1 MSASNTVKSARKSLS
16 WLLAIIVGLTGLI
29 AVGSLSDENAS
40 FTPKLALDLQGGTQ
54 VILSPLLLDGQAVTP
69 EQLDQ
74 AVSIIRQRVDA
85 SGVSES
91 QVITQGDRN
100 IIVSIPGVPDEN
112 TLALIK
118 ASAKLEFRAVLV
130 TSVGAP
136 SSSVDGGDQAV
147 EGESTEGDATAEEP
161 APEESAP
168 AEQAPNV
175 PNAAPTD
182 PSDLN
187 WVTPELQSEFDA
199 LDCASSFR
207 QPGQVDDPTVPLIT
221 CDVTGTQKYILG
233 PVEVEGA
240 NISDASNGTV
250 QSQTGASTNTWAVN
264 LDFDGIGTQ
273 AFADV
278 TQRLFPLAAPRNQ
291 FAITLDG
298 FVITAPATQAVITG
312 GSAQITGNFDRDSS
326 KVLADQL
333 KYGSLPIGFEVE
345 SQENISASLGS
356 EQLTNGLIAG
366 LIGLILVVIYS
377 AFQYRGL
384 AIVTVGSLL
393 VAAILV
399 YLFIAVLSWR
409 QGYRLSL
416 AGVAGLIV
424 AIGITVD
431 SFIVYFE
438 RVRDE
443 IREGRSLE
451 VAVENA
457 WKRALRTILASDA
470 VSFTAA
476 ATLFLLTVGN
486 VRGFAFTLGLTT
498 IVDLIVVLLFTHP
511 LLQLLARTKFFS
523 SGHPWSG
530 FDSKALEASGYVGR
544 GKFRVADS
552 LASGKAEKA
561 SKEATKRQTIAERKA
576 EAAIAAAKK
585 SGDK

>member
-1 MSASNTVKSARKSLS
+1 MSVSNTVKSARKSLS
-16 WLLAIIVGLTGLI
+16 WLLAIIIGLTALI

-54 VILSPLLLDGQAVTP
+54 VILSPLLLDGEAVTQ

-100 IIVSIPGVPDEN
+100 IIVSIPGVPDDN

-118 ASAKLEFRAVLV
+118 ASAKLEFRAVLL
-130 TSVGAP
+130 TSAGTPTSAVDTGGAAIDGEGTPQPDASAVPDTPALP
-136 SSSVDGGDQAV
+136 S
-147 EGESTEGDATAEEP
+147 
-161 APEESAP
+161 
-168 AEQAPNV
+168 
-175 PNAAPTD
+175 AAPTD

-187 WVTPELQSEFDA
+187 WISAELRSDFDA
-199 LDCASSFR
+199 LDCAVPFR
-207 QPGQVDDPTVPLIT
+207 QAGQVDDPTIPLIT
-221 CDVTGTQKYILG
+221 CDVTGNEKFILG

-240 NISDASNGTV
+240 DISDASNGTV
-250 QSQTGASTNTWAVN
+250 QTSTGASTNTWAVN
-264 LDFDGIGTQ
+264 LDFDGAGTQ

-298 FVITAPATQAVITG
+298 FVITAPATQAVISN
-312 GSAQITGNFDRDSS
+312 GSAQITGSFDQSSS

-356 EQLTNGLIAG
+356 DQLTNGLIAG
-366 LIGLILVVIYS
+366 LIGLLLVVIYS
-377 AFQYRGL
+377 VFQYRGL
-384 AIVTVGSLL
+384 AIVTIGSLL
-393 VAAILV
+393 IAAVLV

-416 AGVAGLIV
+416 AGVTGLIV
-424 AIGITVD
+424 SIGITVD

-443 IREGRSLE
+443 IREGRNLE

-511 LLQLLARTKFFS
+511 FLQLLSRTKFFS

-530 FDSKALEASGYVGR
+530 FDSKALTASGYAGR
-544 GKFRVADS
+544 GKFRIAET
-552 LASGKAEKA
+552 LGSGKAEKA
-561 SKEATKRQTIAERKA
+561 SKEAAKRQTIAERKA
-576 EAAIAAAKK
+576 QEALAAANKT
-585 SGDK
+585 GDN

>member
-1 MSASNTVKSARKSLS
+1 
-16 WLLAIIVGLTGLI
+16 
-29 AVGSLSDENAS
+29 
-40 FTPKLALDLQGGTQ
+40 
-54 VILSPLLLDGQAVTP
+54 VTT

-85 SGVSES
+85 SGVSEA

-118 ASAKLEFRAVLV
+118 ASAKLEFRAVLL
-130 TSVGAP
+130 TSIGAP
-136 SSSVDGGDQAV
+136 SSSLDSVDLSIDGEAGGELETGDQEV
-147 EGESTEGDATAEEP
+147 TEEEVPST
-161 APEESAP
+161 
-168 AEQAPNV
+168 

-187 WVTPELQSEFDA
+187 WITPELREAFDA
-199 LDCASSFR
+199 LDCATPFR
-207 QPGQVDDPTVPLIT
+207 EAGQVDDPLIPLIT
-221 CDVTGTQKYILG
+221 CDVTGTEKYILG

-250 QSQTGASTNTWAVN
+250 QTSTGASTNTWAVN
-264 LDFDGIGTQ
+264 LDFDGLGTQ
-273 AFADV
+273 QFADV
-278 TQRLFPLAAPRNQ
+278 TQRLFPLTQPRNQ

-298 FVITAPATQAVITG
+298 FVITAPATQAVITN

-366 LIGLILVVIYS
+366 LIGLILVIIYS

-384 AIVTVGSLL
+384 AIVTIGSLL
-393 VAAILV
+393 VAALVV

-530 FDSKALEASGYVGR
+530 FDSKALKASGYAGR
-544 GKFRVADS
+544 GKFRVAET

-561 SKEATKRQTIAERKA
+561 SKEASKRQTIAERKA
-576 EAAIAAAKK
+576 QAAIAEAKK
-585 SGDK
+585 TGEK

>member
-1 MSASNTVKSARKSLS
+1 LSASNTVKSARKSLS
-16 WLLAIIVGLTGLI
+16 WLLAILVGLTALI

-136 SSSVDGGDQAV
+136 SASIDGGDQAL
-147 EGESTEGDATAEEP
+147 EGEAAAEDP
-161 APEESAP
+161 KPEEVAP
-168 AEQAPNV
+168 TV

-187 WVTPELQSEFDA
+187 WVSPELQTEFDA
-199 LDCASSFR
+199 LDCASAFR
-207 QPGQVDDPTVPLIT
+207 QPGQVDDPTIPLIT
-221 CDVTGTQKYILG
+221 CDVTGTQKFILG

-264 LDFDGIGTQ
+264 LDFDGIGSQ

-278 TQRLFPLAAPRNQ
+278 TQRLFPLSEPRNQ

-544 GKFRVADS
+544 GKFRVSDS

-576 EAAIAAAKK
+576 EAAISAAKK
-585 SGDK
+585 TGDK

>member
-1 MSASNTVKSARKSLS
+1 MAASNTVKSARKSLI
-16 WLLAIIVGLTGLI
+16 WLLVIIFGLAGLI
-29 AVGSLSDENAS
+29 GFGSTTDENAS

-54 VILSPLLLDGQAVTP
+54 IILSPLLLDGQAVTT

-91 QVITQGDRN
+91 QVITQGDTN
-100 IIVSIPGVPDEN
+100 IIVSIPGIPDEN

-118 ASAKLEFRAVLV
+118 ASAKLEFRPVLV
-130 TSVGAP
+130 TSAGTPTAA
-136 SSSVDGGDQAV
+136 VDGSETSDP
-147 EGESTEGDATAEEP
+147 DATETP
-161 APEESAP
+161 APEETPVVEAPSA
-168 AEQAPNV
+168 V
-175 PNAAPTD
+175 PTD
-182 PSDLN
+182 GSDLN
-187 WVTPELQSEFDA
+187 WITPEIQKEFDD
-199 LDCASSFR
+199 LDCASVFR
-207 QPGQVDDPTVPLIT
+207 EPGQIDDPTVPLVT
-221 CDVTGTQKYILG
+221 CDVNGLSKFILG
-233 PVEVEGA
+233 PVEVDGA

-250 QSQTGASTNTWAVN
+250 TSSTGASTNTWAVN
-264 LDFDGIGTQ
+264 LEFDEVGTVG
-273 AFADV
+273 FSTV
-278 TQRLFPLAAPRNQ
+278 TQRLFPLELPRNQ

-298 FVITAPATQAVITG
+298 FVITAPTTQAVITN
-312 GSAQITGNFDRDSS
+312 GSAQITGSFDRDSS

-333 KYGSLPIGFEVE
+333 KYGSLPIGFEVQ
-345 SQENISASLGS
+345 SQENISATLGQD
-356 EQLTNGLIAG
+356 QLTSGLLAG
-366 LIGLILVVIYS
+366 LVGLILVVIYS

-393 VAAILV
+393 VAAVLV
-399 YLFIAVLSWR
+399 YLLIAFLSWR
-409 QGYRLSL
+409 QGYRLSM

-443 IREGRSLE
+443 IREGRNLE

-457 WKRALRTILASDA
+457 WKRSIRTILASDA

-511 LLQLLARTKFFS
+511 LLRLLARTKFFS

-530 FDSKALEASGYVGR
+530 FDSKALKASGYVGR
-544 GKFRVADS
+544 GQFRVAPTLS
-552 LASGKAEKA
+552 QGKALKV
-561 SKEATKRQTIAERKA
+561 SKEAATRQTIAERKA
-576 EAAIAAAKK
+576 QAALEEVDK
-585 SGDK
+585 SGGN

>member
-1 MSASNTVKSARKSLS
+1 MAASSTVKSARKSLI
-16 WLLAIIVGLTGLI
+16 WLLVIIFGLAGLI
-29 AVGSLSDENAS
+29 GFGSTTDENAS

-54 VILSPLLLDGQAVTP
+54 IILSPLLLDGLAVTT

-91 QVITQGDRN
+91 QVTTQGDTN
-100 IIVSIPGVPDEN
+100 IIVSIPGIPDEN

-118 ASAKLEFRAVLV
+118 ASAKLEFRPVMV
-130 TSVGAP
+130 TSAGTPTAE
-136 SSSVDGGDQAV
+136 VDGAGTSDP
-147 EGESTEGDATAEEP
+147 DATESP
-161 APEESAP
+161 APEETP
-168 AEQAPNV
+168 AAEEPTAS
-175 PNAAPTD
+175 PTD
-182 PSDLN
+182 GSDLN
-187 WVTPELQSEFDA
+187 WITPEIQKEFDD
-199 LDCASSFR
+199 LDCASVFR
-207 QPGQVDDPTVPLIT
+207 EPGQIDDPAVPLVT
-221 CDVTGTQKYILG
+221 CDVNGFTKFILG
-233 PVEVEGA
+233 PVEVDGA

-250 QSQTGASTNTWAVN
+250 TSSTGASTNTWAVN
-264 LDFDGIGTQ
+264 LEFDEIGTEG
-273 AFADV
+273 FSTV
-278 TQRLFPLAAPRNQ
+278 TQRLFPLEQPRNQ

-298 FVITAPATQAVITG
+298 FVITAPTTQAVITN
-312 GSAQITGNFDRDSS
+312 GSAQITGSFDRESS

-333 KYGSLPIGFEVE
+333 KYGSLPIGFEVQ
-345 SQENISASLGS
+345 SQENISATLGQD
-356 EQLTNGLIAG
+356 QLTSGLLAG

-393 VAAILV
+393 VAAVLV
-399 YLFIAVLSWR
+399 YLLIAFLSWR
-409 QGYRLSL
+409 QGYRLSM

-443 IREGRSLE
+443 IREGRNLE

-457 WKRALRTILASDA
+457 WKRSIRTILASDA

-511 LLQLLARTKFFS
+511 LLRLLARTKFFS

-530 FDSKALEASGYVGR
+530 FDSKALKASGYVGR
-544 GKFRVADS
+544 GQFRVAPTLS
-552 LASGKAEKA
+552 QGKALKV
-561 SKEATKRQTIAERKA
+561 SKEAATRQTIAERKA
-576 EAAIAAAKK
+576 QAALEEADK
-585 SGDK
+585 SGGN

>member
-1 MSASNTVKSARKSLS
+1 MAASSTVKSARKSLI
-16 WLLAIIVGLTGLI
+16 WLLVIIFGLAGLI
-29 AVGSLSDENAS
+29 GFGSTTDENAS

-54 VILSPLLLDGQAVTP
+54 IILSPLLLDGQAVTT

-91 QVITQGDRN
+91 QVTTQGDTN
-100 IIVSIPGVPDEN
+100 IIVSIPGIPDEN

-118 ASAKLEFRAVLV
+118 ASAKLEFRPVLI
-130 TSVGAP
+130 TSAGTPAAQ
-136 SSSVDGGDQAV
+136 VDGAETSDP
-147 EGESTEGDATAEEP
+147 DATESP
-161 APEESAP
+161 APEETP
-168 AEQAPNV
+168 AAEEPTAS
-175 PNAAPTD
+175 PTD
-182 PSDLN
+182 GSDLN
-187 WVTPELQSEFDA
+187 WITPEIQKEFDD
-199 LDCASSFR
+199 LDCASVFR
-207 QPGQVDDPTVPLIT
+207 EPGQIDDPAVPLVT
-221 CDVTGTQKYILG
+221 CDVNGFTKFILG
-233 PVEVEGA
+233 PVEVDGA

-250 QSQTGASTNTWAVN
+250 TSSTGASTNTWAVN
-264 LDFDGIGTQ
+264 LEFDEAGTVG
-273 AFADV
+273 FSTV
-278 TQRLFPLAAPRNQ
+278 TQRLFPLELPRNQ

-298 FVITAPATQAVITG
+298 FVITAPTTQAVITN
-312 GSAQITGNFDRDSS
+312 GSAQITGSFDRDSS

-333 KYGSLPIGFEVE
+333 KYGSLPIGFEVQ
-345 SQENISASLGS
+345 SQENISATLGQD
-356 EQLTNGLIAG
+356 QLTSGLLAG

-393 VAAILV
+393 VAAVLV
-399 YLFIAVLSWR
+399 YLLIAFLSWR
-409 QGYRLSL
+409 QGYRLSM

-443 IREGRSLE
+443 IREGRNLE

-457 WKRALRTILASDA
+457 WKRSIRTILASDA

-511 LLQLLARTKFFS
+511 LLRLLARTKFFS

-530 FDSKALEASGYVGR
+530 FDSKALKASGYVGR
-544 GKFRVADS
+544 GQFRVAPTLS
-552 LASGKAEKA
+552 QGKALKV
-561 SKEATKRQTIAERKA
+561 SKEAATRQTIAERKA
-576 EAAIAAAKK
+576 QAALEEADK
-585 SGDK
+585 SGGN

>member
-1 MSASNTVKSARKSLS
+1 MAASNTVKSARKSLI
-16 WLLAIIVGLTGLI
+16 WLFVILFGLAGLI
-29 AVGSLSDENAS
+29 GFGSTTDENAS

-54 VILSPLLLDGQAVTP
+54 IILSPLLLDGQQVTT

-91 QVITQGDRN
+91 QVTTQGDTN

-130 TSVGAP
+130 TSAGTPTSAVDETGSEGTETEASP
-136 SSSVDGGDQAV
+136 SP
-147 EGESTEGDATAEEP
+147 TPEETP
-161 APEESAP
+161 APNEASA
-168 AEQAPNV
+168 
-175 PNAAPTD
+175 D
-182 PSDLN
+182 PVDASDLN
-187 WVTPELQSEFDA
+187 WITPEIQKEFDE
-199 LDCASSFR
+199 LDCTSAFR
-207 QPGQVDDPTVPLIT
+207 EPGQIDDPTVPLVT
-221 CDVTGTQKYILG
+221 CDRNGFSKFILG
-233 PVEVEGA
+233 PVEIDGA

-250 QSQTGASTNTWAVN
+250 QSSTGASTNTWAVN
-264 LDFDGIGTQ
+264 LDFNDVGSA
-273 AFADV
+273 AFSTV
-278 TQRLFPLAAPRNQ
+278 TQRLFPLEQPRNQ

-298 FVITAPATQAVITG
+298 FVITAPTTQAVITN
-312 GSAQITGNFDRDSS
+312 GSAQITGSFDKDTS

-333 KYGSLPIGFEVE
+333 KYGSLPIGFEVQ
-345 SQENISASLGS
+345 SQENISATLGQD
-356 EQLTNGLIAG
+356 QLTSGLLAG

-393 VAAILV
+393 VAAVLV
-399 YLFIAVLSWR
+399 YLLIAFLSWR
-409 QGYRLSL
+409 QGYRLSM

-424 AIGITVD
+424 SIGVTVD

-443 IREGRSLE
+443 IREGRNLE

-457 WKRALRTILASDA
+457 WRRSIRTILASDA
-470 VSFTAA
+470 VSFIAA
-476 ATLFLLTVGN
+476 ATLFILTVGN

-498 IVDLIVVLLFTHP
+498 LVDLLVVILFTHP

-530 FDSKALEASGYVGR
+530 FDSKALKASGYIGR
-544 GKFRVADS
+544 GQFRVAPT
-552 LASGKAEKA
+552 LPQGKALKV
-561 SKEATKRQTIAERKA
+561 SKEASTRQTIAERKA
-576 EAAIAAAKK
+576 QAALEEA
-585 SGDK
+585 DKTGGR

>member
-1 MSASNTVKSARKSLS
+1 LAASNTVKSARKSLI
-16 WLLAIIVGLTGLI
+16 WLFVIIFGLAGLI
-29 AVGSLSDENAS
+29 GFGSTTDENAS

-54 VILSPLLLDGQAVTP
+54 VILSPLLLDGQAVTT

-91 QVITQGDRN
+91 QVTTQGDTN
-100 IIVSIPGVPDEN
+100 IIVSIPGIPDEN

-118 ASAKLEFRAVLV
+118 ASAKLEFRPVLV
-130 TSVGAP
+130 TSAGTPTAN
-136 SSSVDGGDQAV
+136 VDGTQVTDP
-147 EGESTEGDATAEEP
+147 DTAEPEATESP
-161 APEESAP
+161 APEETPAAEEPTAP
-168 AEQAPNV
+168 PV
-175 PNAAPTD
+175 D
-182 PSDLN
+182 GSDLN
-187 WVTPELQSEFDA
+187 WITPEIQKEFDD
-199 LDCASSFR
+199 LDCATSFR
-207 QPGQVDDPTVPLIT
+207 EPGQIDDPTIPLVT
-221 CDVTGTQKYILG
+221 CDVNGFTKYILG
-233 PVEVEGA
+233 PVEVDGA

-250 QSQTGASTNTWAVN
+250 TSSTGASTNTWAVN
-264 LDFDGIGTQ
+264 LEFDEIGTSG
-273 AFADV
+273 FSTV
-278 TQRLFPLAAPRNQ
+278 TQRLFPLAQPRNQ

-298 FVITAPATQAVITG
+298 FVITAPTTQAVITN
-312 GSAQITGNFDRDSS
+312 GSAQITGSFDRDTS

-333 KYGSLPIGFEVE
+333 KYGSLPIGFEVQ
-345 SQENISASLGS
+345 SQENISATLGQD
-356 EQLTNGLIAG
+356 QLTSGLLAG

-393 VAAILV
+393 VAAVLV
-399 YLFIAVLSWR
+399 YLLIAFLSWR
-409 QGYRLSL
+409 QGYRLSM

-443 IREGRSLE
+443 IREGRNLE

-457 WKRALRTILASDA
+457 WKRSIRTILASDA
-470 VSFTAA
+470 VSFLAA

-511 LLQLLARTKFFS
+511 LLRLLARTKFFS

-530 FDSKALEASGYVGR
+530 FDSKALKASGYVGR
-544 GKFRVADS
+544 GQFRVAPS
-552 LASGKAEKA
+552 LSQGKALKV
-561 SKEATKRQTIAERKA
+561 SKEAATRQTIAERKA
-576 EAAIAAAKK
+576 QAALEEAEKT
-585 SGDK
+585 GGN

>member
-1 MSASNTVKSARKSLS
+1 LSASNTVKSARKSLS
-16 WLLAIIVGLTGLI
+16 WLLAILVGLTGLI

-54 VILSPLLLDGQAVTP
+54 VILSPLLLDGDSVTP

-136 SSSVDGGDQAV
+136 SSSIDGGDQAL
-147 EGESTEGDATAEEP
+147 EGESTEGEAAVEDP
-161 APEESAP
+161 APEEAAP
-168 AEQAPNV
+168 TV

-187 WVTPELQSEFDA
+187 WVSPELQAEFDA
-199 LDCASSFR
+199 LDCASAFR
-207 QPGQVDDPTVPLIT
+207 EPGQVDDPTIPLIT
-221 CDVTGTQKYILG
+221 CDVTGTQKFILG

-264 LDFDGIGTQ
+264 LDFDGIGSQ

-544 GKFRVADS
+544 GKFRFSDS

-576 EAAIAAAKK
+576 EAAISAAKK
-585 SGDK
+585 TGDK

>member
-1 MSASNTVKSARKSLS
+1 MAASSTVKSARKSLA
-16 WLLAIIVGLTGLI
+16 WLFVILTGFTGLI
-29 AVGSLSDENAS
+29 GFGSLTDDNAS

-54 VILSPLLLDGQAVTP
+54 VILAPLLLDGEAVTT

-74 AVSIIRQRVDA
+74 AVAIIRQRVDA

-91 QVITQGDRN
+91 QVTTQGDTN
-100 IIVSIPGVPDEN
+100 IIVSIPGIPDEN

-130 TSVGAP
+130 TSQGSALTE
-136 SSSVDGGDQAV
+136 VDGTDA
-147 EGESTEGDATAEEP
+147 TGDATTAEP
-161 APEESAP
+161 TP
-168 AEQAPNV
+168 AET
-175 PNAAPTD
+175 PTAEQPTPID
-182 PSDLN
+182 ASDLN
-187 WVTPELQSEFDA
+187 WITPEIQQQFDA

-207 QPGQVDDPTVPLIT
+207 EPGQIDDPKVPLVT
-221 CDVTGTQKYILG
+221 CDVSGTAKFILG
-233 PVEVEGA
+233 PVEVDGA

-250 QSQTGASTNTWAVN
+250 QSSTGASTNTWAVN
-264 LDFDGIGTQ
+264 LEFDPEGSES
-273 AFADV
+273 FATV
-278 TQRLFPLAAPRNQ
+278 TQRLFPLEQPRNQ

-298 FVITAPATQAVITG
+298 FVITAPTTQAVISN
-312 GSAQITGNFDRDSS
+312 GSAQITGSFDRDSS

-333 KYGSLPIGFEVE
+333 KYGSLPIGFEVQ
-345 SQENISASLGS
+345 SQENISATLGQD
-356 EQLTNGLIAG
+356 QLTSGLLAG
-366 LIGLILVVIYS
+366 LIGLVLVVIYS

-384 AIVTVGSLL
+384 AIVTIGSLV
-393 VAAILV
+393 VAAVLV
-399 YLFIAVLSWR
+399 YLLIAFLSWR
-409 QGYRLSL
+409 QGYRLSM

-443 IREGRSLE
+443 IREGRNLE

-457 WKRALRTILASDA
+457 WKRSIRTILASDA

-498 IVDLIVVLLFTHP
+498 IVDLIVVVLFTHP
-511 LLQLLARTKFFS
+511 LLRLLARTKFFS

-530 FDSKALEASGYVGR
+530 FDSKALKASGYMGR
-544 GKFRVADS
+544 GQFRTATNLS
-552 LASGKAEKA
+552 PGKAGKV
-561 SKEATKRQTIAERKA
+561 SKEAATRQTIAERKA
-576 EAAIAAAKK
+576 QQAAQEAQK
-585 SGDK
+585 SGGK

>member
-1 MSASNTVKSARKSLS
+1 LAASTTVRSARKSLV
-16 WLLAIIVGLTGLI
+16 WLFVIILGLAGLI
-29 AVGSLSDENAS
+29 GYGSTIDENAS

-54 VILSPLLLDGQAVTP
+54 IILSPLLLDGQSVTA

-91 QVITQGDRN
+91 QVVTQGDTN

-130 TSVGAP
+130 TSAGTPTSAIDVSETTDP
-136 SSSVDGGDQAV
+136 DG
-147 EGESTEGDATAEEP
+147 TETP
-161 APEESAP
+161 APDENP
-168 AEQAPNV
+168 AEQSNTTQ
-175 PNAAPTD
+175 APTAS
-182 PSDLN
+182 PVNASDLN
-187 WVTPELQSEFDA
+187 WITPEIQKEFDE
-199 LDCASSFR
+199 LDCMSAFR
-207 QPGQVDDPTVPLIT
+207 EPGQIDDPNFPLVT
-221 CDVTGTQKYILG
+221 CDRDGLSKYILG
-233 PVEVEGA
+233 PVEVDGA

-250 QSQTGASTNTWAVN
+250 TSSTGASTNTWAVN
-264 LDFDGIGTQ
+264 LDFDEIGTRG
-273 AFADV
+273 FSTV
-278 TQRLFPLAAPRNQ
+278 TQRLFPLERPRNQ

-298 FVITAPATQAVITG
+298 YVITAPTTQAVITN
-312 GSAQITGNFDRDSS
+312 GSAQITGSFDRDSS

-333 KYGSLPIGFEVE
+333 KYGSLPIGFEVQ
-345 SQENISASLGS
+345 SQENISATLGQD
-356 EQLTNGLIAG
+356 QLTSGLLAG
-366 LIGLILVVIYS
+366 LIGLVLVVIYS

-384 AIVTVGSLL
+384 AIVTIGSLL
-393 VAAILV
+393 VAGVLV
-399 YLFIAVLSWR
+399 YLLIAFLSWR
-409 QGYRLSL
+409 QGYRLSM

-443 IREGRSLE
+443 IREGRNLE

-457 WKRALRTILASDA
+457 WKRSIRTILASDA

-511 LLQLLARTKFFS
+511 LLRLLARTKFFS

-530 FDSKALEASGYVGR
+530 FDSKALKASGYVGR
-544 GKFRVADS
+544 GQFRVAPS
-552 LASGKAEKA
+552 LSQGKVLKV
-561 SKEATKRQTIAERKA
+561 SKEAATRQTIAERKA
-576 EAAIAAAKK
+576 QAALEEAEKT
-585 SGDK
+585 GGR

>member
-1 MSASNTVKSARKSLS
+1 MAASNTVKSARKSLI
-16 WLLAIIVGLTGLI
+16 WLLVIIFGLAGLI
-29 AVGSLSDENAS
+29 GFGSTTDENAS

-54 VILSPLLLDGQAVTP
+54 VILSPLLLDGQAVTT

-91 QVITQGDRN
+91 QVTTQGDTN
-100 IIVSIPGVPDEN
+100 IIVSIPGIPDEN

-118 ASAKLEFRAVLV
+118 ASAKLEFRPVLI
-130 TSVGAP
+130 TSAGTP
-136 SSSVDGGDQAV
+136 TSSVDEA
-147 EGESTEGDATAEEP
+147 ESENPEVTETP
-161 APEESAP
+161 APEESPAAEEPATAP
-168 AEQAPNV
+168 I
-175 PNAAPTD
+175 D
-182 PSDLN
+182 GSDLN
-187 WVTPELQSEFDA
+187 WITPELQKAFDD
-199 LDCASSFR
+199 LDCATSFR
-207 QPGQVDDPTVPLIT
+207 EPGQIDDPSVPLVT
-221 CDVTGTQKYILG
+221 CDVNGLSKFILG
-233 PVEVEGA
+233 PVEVDGA

-250 QSQTGASTNTWAVN
+250 TSSTGASTNTWAVN
-264 LDFDGIGTQ
+264 LEFDEIGT
-273 AFADV
+273 AGFSTV
-278 TQRLFPLAAPRNQ
+278 TQRLFPLEQPRNQ

-298 FVITAPATQAVITG
+298 FVITAPTTQAVITN
-312 GSAQITGNFDRDSS
+312 GSAQITGSFDRDSS

-333 KYGSLPIGFEVE
+333 KYGSLPIGFEVQ
-345 SQENISASLGS
+345 SQENISATLGQD
-356 EQLTNGLIAG
+356 QLTSGLLAG

-393 VAAILV
+393 IAGVLV
-399 YLFIAVLSWR
+399 YLLIAFLSWR
-409 QGYRLSL
+409 QGYRLSM

-443 IREGRSLE
+443 IREGRNLE

-457 WKRALRTILASDA
+457 WRRSIRTILASDA

-511 LLQLLARTKFFS
+511 LLTLLARTKFFS

-530 FDSKALEASGYVGR
+530 FDSKSLKAAGYVGR
-544 GKFRVADS
+544 GQFRVAPS
-552 LASGKAEKA
+552 LSSGKVLKV
-561 SKEATKRQTIAERKA
+561 SKEAATRQTIAERKA
-576 EAAIAAAKK
+576 QAAIQEA
-585 SGDK
+585 DKTGGN

>member
-1 MSASNTVKSARKSLS
+1 MSASNNVKSARKSLT
-16 WLLAIIVGLTGLI
+16 WLLVIILGLTGLI

-54 VILSPLLLDGQAVTP
+54 VILSPLLLDGQAVTS

-130 TSVGAP
+130 TSAGAP
-136 SSSVDGGDQAV
+136 ASSIDGGDEAVDGGNTNGSSPD
-147 EGESTEGDATAEEP
+147 
-161 APEESAP
+161 
-168 AEQAPNV
+168 EQAPSV
-175 PNAAPTD
+175 PNASPTD

-187 WVTPELQSEFDA
+187 WVTPELQAEFDA

-207 QPGQVDDPTVPLIT
+207 EPGQVDDPKVPLIT
-221 CDVTGTQKYILG
+221 CDVTGTQKFILG

-264 LDFDGIGTQ
+264 LDFDSLGSQ

-298 FVITAPATQAVITG
+298 FVITAPATQAVITN

-511 LLQLLARTKFFS
+511 LLRLLARTKFFS

-544 GKFRVADS
+544 GKFRVSES
-552 LASGKAEKA
+552 LASGKADKA
-561 SKEATKRQTIAERKA
+561 SKEALKRQTIAERKA

-585 SGDK
+585 TGDN

>member
-16 WLLAIIVGLTGLI
+16 WLLALIVGLTGLI

-40 FTPKLALDLQGGTQ
+40 FAPKLALDLQGGTQ
-54 VILSPLLLDGQAVTP
+54 VILSPLLLDGAAVTP

-136 SSSVDGGDQAV
+136 SSSVDGGEAAP
-147 EGESTEGDATAEEP
+147 EGEATEDPAATEEP
-161 APEESAP
+161 APE
-168 AEQAPNV
+168 AETPNV

-187 WVTPELQSEFDA
+187 WVSPELQEQFDA
-199 LDCASSFR
+199 LDCASAFR
-207 QPGQVDDPTVPLIT
+207 QPGQVDDPAVPLIT
-221 CDVTGTQKYILG
+221 CDVTGTQKFILG

-250 QSQTGASTNTWAVN
+250 QSSTGASTNTWAVN
-264 LDFDGIGTQ
+264 LDFDASGTQ
-273 AFADV
+273 AFAEV
-278 TQRLFPLAAPRNQ
+278 TQRLFPLTTPRNQ

-356 EQLTNGLIAG
+356 EQLQNGVLAA
-366 LIGLILVVIYS
+366 LIGLVLVLAYS
-377 AFQYRGL
+377 VFQYRGL
-384 AIVTVGSLL
+384 AVITLGSLI
-393 VAAILV
+393 VAGILV
-399 YLFIAVLSWR
+399 YLVIAVLSWR

-416 AGVAGLIV
+416 AGVTGLIV
-424 AIGITVD
+424 SIGVTVD
-431 SFIVYFE
+431 SFIVFFE

-451 VAVENA
+451 TAVENG
-457 WKRALRTILASDA
+457 WKRGIRTILASNT

-476 ATLFLLTVGN
+476 ISLFLLTVGN

-498 IVDLIVVLLFTHP
+498 LVNLLVVALFTFP
-511 LLQLLARTKFFS
+511 FLRLLARAKFFS

-530 FDSKALEASGYVGR
+530 FDSKQLAASGYVGR
-544 GKFRVADS
+544 GQFRKAET
-552 LASGKAEKA
+552 LASGKIEKA
-561 SKEATKRQTIAERKA
+561 SGEAERRQTIAERKA
-576 EAAIAAAKK
+576 KAAIAEAEKTGGK
-585 SGDK
+585 

>member
-1 MSASNTVKSARKSLS
+1 MSVSNTVKSARKSLS
-16 WLLAIIVGLTGLI
+16 WLLALVIGLTALI

-54 VILSPLLLDGQAVTP
+54 VILSPLLLDGAAVTA

-85 SGVSES
+85 SGVSEA
-91 QVITQGDRN
+91 QVVTQGDRN

-130 TSVGAP
+130 ASVGAP
-136 SSSVDGGDQAV
+136 TSSIDTGDPAA
-147 EGESTEGDATAEEP
+147 EGDVSPEGSPSEEL
-161 APEESAP
+161 EQESAE
-168 AEQAPNV
+168 AEASVEPN
-175 PNAAPTD
+175 PAPTD

-187 WVTPELQSEFDA
+187 WITPELRQAFDA
-199 LDCASSFR
+199 LDCSTPFR
-207 QPGQVDDPTVPLIT
+207 EPGQVDDPLIPLIT
-221 CDVTGTQKYILG
+221 CDVTGTEKYILG

-250 QSQTGASTNTWAVN
+250 QTQTGASTNTWAVN
-264 LDFDGIGTQ
+264 LDFDGLGTQ

-278 TQRLFPLAAPRNQ
+278 TQRLFPLTTPRNQ

-298 FVITAPATQAVITG
+298 FVITAPATQAVISN

-326 KVLADQL
+326 KVLSDQL

-366 LIGLILVVIYS
+366 LIGLFLVIVYS

-384 AIVTVGSLL
+384 AVVTIGSLL
-393 VAAILV
+393 IAAVLV

-443 IREGRSLE
+443 IREGRTLE

-530 FDSKALEASGYVGR
+530 FDSKALKASGYAGR
-544 GKFRVADS
+544 GKFRVSES

-561 SKEATKRQTIAERKA
+561 SKEANKRQTIAERKA
-576 EAAIAAAKK
+576 EMAMAEAKK
-585 SGDK
+585 TGEK

>member
-16 WLLAIIVGLTGLI
+16 WLLAILVGLAGLI

-54 VILSPLLLDGQAVTP
+54 VILSPLLLDGEAVTP

-136 SSSVDGGDQAV
+136 SSNVDGGEESP
-147 EGESTEGDATAEEP
+147 EGENTEGETTTEDPAAE
-161 APEESAP
+161 PESP
-168 AEQAPNV
+168 SV

-187 WVTPELQSEFDA
+187 WVSPELQAEFDA
-199 LDCASSFR
+199 LDCSSAFR

-221 CDVTGTQKYILG
+221 CDVTGTQKFILG

-240 NISDASNGTV
+240 NISNASNGTV

-264 LDFDGIGTQ
+264 LDFDAVGTQ

-278 TQRLFPLAAPRNQ
+278 TQRLFPLSEPRNQ

-356 EQLTNGLIAG
+356 EQLQNGVLAAV
-366 LIGLILVVIYS
+366 IGLVLVLAYS
-377 AFQYRGL
+377 VFQYRGL
-384 AIVTVGSLL
+384 AVITLGSLI
-393 VAAILV
+393 VAGILV
-399 YLFIAVLSWR
+399 YLIIAVLSWR

-416 AGVAGLIV
+416 AGVTGLIV
-424 AIGITVD
+424 SIGVTVD

-451 VAVENA
+451 TAVENG
-457 WKRALRTILASDA
+457 WKRGIRTIIASNT

-476 ATLFLLTVGN
+476 VTLFLLTVGN

-498 IVDLIVVLLFTHP
+498 LVNLIVVALFTYP
-511 LLQLLARTKFFS
+511 FLRILARAKFFS
-523 SGHPWSG
+523 SGHAWSG
-530 FDSKALEASGYVGR
+530 FDSKQLSASGYVGR
-544 GKFRVADS
+544 GQFRKADT
-552 LASGKAEKA
+552 LAAGKIEKSSGEAERRK
-561 SKEATKRQTIAERKA
+561 TIAERKA
-576 EAAIAAAKK
+576 MAAIAEAEKK
-585 SGDK
+585 GDK

>member
-1 MSASNTVKSARKSLS
+1 LAASNTVKSARKSLV
-16 WLLAIIVGLTGLI
+16 WLFVLILGLAGLI
-29 AVGSLSDENAS
+29 GFGSTTDENAS

-54 VILSPLLLDGQAVTP
+54 VILSPLLLDGQAVTT

-91 QVITQGDRN
+91 QVITQGDTN
-100 IIVSIPGVPDEN
+100 IIVSIPGIPDEN

-118 ASAKLEFRAVLV
+118 ASAKLEFRAVLL
-130 TSVGAP
+130 TSAGTPTAE
-136 SSSVDGGDQAV
+136 VDGAESTDP
-147 EGESTEGDATAEEP
+147 ESTETPE
-161 APEESAP
+161 PEESP
-168 AEQAPNV
+168 ATEE
-175 PNAAPTD
+175 PTLEPVD
-182 PSDLN
+182 ASDLN
-187 WVTPELQSEFDA
+187 WITPEIKQEFDE

-207 QPGQVDDPTVPLIT
+207 EPGQIDDPTIPLVT
-221 CDVTGTQKYILG
+221 CDIDGLTKFVLG
-233 PVEVEGA
+233 PVEVDGA

-250 QSQTGASTNTWAVN
+250 TSSTGASTNTWAVN
-264 LDFDGIGTQ
+264 LEFDEIGTTG
-273 AFADV
+273 FSTV
-278 TQRLFPLAAPRNQ
+278 TQRLFPLEMPRNQ

-298 FVITAPATQAVITG
+298 YVITAPTTQAVITN
-312 GSAQITGNFDRDSS
+312 GSAQITGSFDRDSS
-326 KVLADQL
+326 KVLSDQL
-333 KYGSLPIGFEVE
+333 KYGSLPIGFEVQ
-345 SQENISASLGS
+345 SQENISATLGQD
-356 EQLTNGLIAG
+356 QLTSGLLAG
-366 LIGLILVVIYS
+366 LIGLVLVVIYS

-393 VAAILV
+393 VAAVLV
-399 YLFIAVLSWR
+399 YWLIAFFSWR
-409 QGYRLSL
+409 QGYRLSM

-443 IREGRSLE
+443 IREGRNLE

-457 WKRALRTILASDA
+457 WKRSIRTILASDA

-511 LLQLLARTKFFS
+511 LLRLLARTKFFS

-530 FDSKALEASGYVGR
+530 FDSKALKASGYVGR
-544 GKFRVADS
+544 GQFRVATS
-552 LASGKAEKA
+552 LSQGKALKV
-561 SKEATKRQTIAERKA
+561 SKEAATRQTIAERKA
-576 EAAIAAAKK
+576 QAALEEAEKTGGK
-585 SGDK
+585 

>member
-1 MSASNTVKSARKSLS
+1 LAASNTVKSARKSLI
-16 WLLAIIVGLTGLI
+16 WLLVIIFGLAGLI
-29 AVGSLSDENAS
+29 GFGSTTDENAS

-54 VILSPLLLDGQAVTP
+54 VILSPLLLDGQAVTT

-91 QVITQGDRN
+91 QVTTQGDTN
-100 IIVSIPGVPDEN
+100 IIVSIPGIPDEN

-130 TSVGAP
+130 ASAGTPISN
-136 SSSVDGGDQAV
+136 VDGT
-147 EGESTEGDATAEEP
+147 ESQDPATTETP
-161 APEESAP
+161 APEETPATQESAT
-168 AEQAPNV
+168 API
-175 PNAAPTD
+175 D
-182 PSDLN
+182 GSDLN
-187 WVTPELQSEFDA
+187 WITPEIQKTFDE
-199 LDCASSFR
+199 LDCATSFR
-207 QPGQVDDPTVPLIT
+207 EPGQIDDPSIPLVT
-221 CDVTGTQKYILG
+221 CDVDGLSKFILG
-233 PVEVEGA
+233 PVEVDGA
-240 NISDASNGTV
+240 NISDASNGTITT
-250 QSQTGASTNTWAVN
+250 STGASTNTWAVN
-264 LDFDGIGTQ
+264 LEFDEIGT
-273 AFADV
+273 AGFSTV
-278 TQRLFPLAAPRNQ
+278 TQRLFPLELPRNQ

-298 FVITAPATQAVITG
+298 FVITAPTTQAVITN
-312 GSAQITGNFDRDSS
+312 GSAQITGSFDRDSS

-333 KYGSLPIGFEVE
+333 KYGSLPIGFEVQ
-345 SQENISASLGS
+345 SQENISATLGQD
-356 EQLTNGLIAG
+356 QLTSGLLAG

-384 AIVTVGSLL
+384 AIVTVGSL
-393 VAAILV
+393 VIAGVLV
-399 YLFIAVLSWR
+399 YLLIAFLSWR
-409 QGYRLSL
+409 QGYRLSM

-443 IREGRSLE
+443 IREGRNLE

-457 WKRALRTILASDA
+457 WRRSIRTILASDA

-511 LLQLLARTKFFS
+511 LLTLLARTKFFS

-530 FDSKALEASGYVGR
+530 FDSKSLKAAGYVGR
-544 GKFRVADS
+544 GQFRVAPS
-552 LASGKAEKA
+552 LSSGKVLKV
-561 SKEATKRQTIAERKA
+561 SKEAATRQTIAERKA
-576 EAAIAAAKK
+576 QAAIQEA
-585 SGDK
+585 DKTGGN

>member
-1 MSASNTVKSARKSLS
+1 MAASNTVKSARKSLI
-16 WLLAIIVGLTGLI
+16 WLFVILFGLAGLI
-29 AVGSLSDENAS
+29 GFGSTADENAS

-54 VILSPLLLDGQAVTP
+54 IILSPLLLDGQQVTT

-91 QVITQGDRN
+91 QVTTQGDTN

-130 TSVGAP
+130 TSAGTPTSAVDETGSEGTETEASP
-136 SSSVDGGDQAV
+136 SP
-147 EGESTEGDATAEEP
+147 T
-161 APEESAP
+161 PEETPASDEASA
-168 AEQAPNV
+168 
-175 PNAAPTD
+175 D
-182 PSDLN
+182 PVDASDLN
-187 WVTPELQSEFDA
+187 WITPEIQEEFDE
-199 LDCASSFR
+199 LDCTTAFR
-207 QPGQVDDPTVPLIT
+207 EPGQIDDPTVPLVT
-221 CDVTGTQKYILG
+221 CDRNGFSKFILG
-233 PVEVEGA
+233 PVEIDGA
-240 NISDASNGTV
+240 DISDASNGTV
-250 QSQTGASTNTWAVN
+250 QSSTGASTNTWAVN
-264 LDFDGIGTQ
+264 LDFNDVGSA
-273 AFADV
+273 AFSTV
-278 TQRLFPLAAPRNQ
+278 TQRLFPLEQPRNQ

-298 FVITAPATQAVITG
+298 FVITAPTTQAVITN
-312 GSAQITGNFDRDSS
+312 GSAQITGSFDKDTS

-333 KYGSLPIGFEVE
+333 KYGSLPIGFEVQ
-345 SQENISASLGS
+345 SQENISATLGQD
-356 EQLTNGLIAG
+356 QLTSGLLAG

-393 VAAILV
+393 VAAVLV
-399 YLFIAVLSWR
+399 YLLIAFLSWR
-409 QGYRLSL
+409 QGYRLSM

-424 AIGITVD
+424 AIGVTVD

-443 IREGRSLE
+443 IREGRNLE

-457 WKRALRTILASDA
+457 WRRSIRTILASDA
-470 VSFTAA
+470 VSFIAA
-476 ATLFLLTVGN
+476 ATLFVLTVGN

-498 IVDLIVVLLFTHP
+498 LVDLLVVILFTHP

-530 FDSKALEASGYVGR
+530 FDSKALKASGYIGR
-544 GKFRVADS
+544 GQFRVAPT
-552 LASGKAEKA
+552 LPQGKALKV
-561 SKEATKRQTIAERKA
+561 SKEASTRQTIAERKA
-576 EAAIAAAKK
+576 QAALEEANKT
-585 SGDK
+585 GGR

>member
-16 WLLAIIVGLTGLI
+16 WLLALLVGLTGLI

-54 VILSPLLLDGQAVTP
+54 VILSPLLLDGAAVTP

-136 SSSVDGGDQAV
+136 SSSIDGGEVTGDGQR
-147 EGESTEGDATAEEP
+147 TEPEASAEEQ
-161 APEESAP
+161 ATEES
-168 AEQAPNV
+168 APNV

-187 WVTPELQSEFDA
+187 WVTPELQEQFDA
-199 LDCASSFR
+199 LDCASAFR
-207 QPGQVDDPTVPLIT
+207 EPGQVDDPTVPLIT
-221 CDVTGTQKYILG
+221 CDVTGTQKFILG

-250 QSQTGASTNTWAVN
+250 QSSTGASTNTWAVN
-264 LDFDGIGTQ
+264 LDFDAAGTQ

-278 TQRLFPLAAPRNQ
+278 TQRLFPLTTPRNQ
-291 FAITLDG
+291 FAITFDG

-356 EQLTNGLIAG
+356 EQLQNGVLAA
-366 LIGLILVVIYS
+366 LIGLVLVLAYS
-377 AFQYRGL
+377 VFQYRGL
-384 AIVTVGSLL
+384 AVITLGSLI
-393 VAAILV
+393 VAGILV
-399 YLFIAVLSWR
+399 YLIIAVLSWR

-416 AGVAGLIV
+416 AGVTGLIV
-424 AIGITVD
+424 SIGVTVD
-431 SFIVYFE
+431 SFIVFFE

-451 VAVENA
+451 TAVENG
-457 WKRALRTILASDA
+457 WKRGIRTILASNT

-476 ATLFLLTVGN
+476 ISLFLLTVGN

-498 IVDLIVVLLFTHP
+498 LVNLVVVALFTYP
-511 LLQLLARTKFFS
+511 FLRILARTKFFS
-523 SGHPWSG
+523 SGHAWSG
-530 FDSKALEASGYVGR
+530 FDSKHLKASGYVGR
-544 GKFRVADS
+544 GQFRKADS
-552 LASGKAEKA
+552 LAAGKIEKA
-561 SKEATKRQTIAERKA
+561 SGEAERRQTIAERKA
-576 EAAIAAAKK
+576 QAAFAEAEKTGEK
-585 SGDK
+585 

>member
-1 MSASNTVKSARKSLS
+1 VKSARKSLS
-16 WLLAIIVGLTGLI
+16 WLLAIIIGLTALI

-54 VILSPLLLDGQAVTP
+54 VILSPLLLDGQAVTA

-85 SGVSES
+85 SGVSEA

-118 ASAKLEFRAVLV
+118 ASAKLEFRAVLL

-136 SSSVDGGDQAV
+136 TSSIDGGDLSPDGADPAEDNAIDEEAV
-147 EGESTEGDATAEEP
+147 EDESP
-161 APEESAP
+161 SL
-168 AEQAPNV
+168 

-182 PSDLN
+182 ASDLN
-187 WVTPELQSEFDA
+187 WITPELRAAFDA
-199 LDCASSFR
+199 LDCSSPFR
-207 QPGQVDDPTVPLIT
+207 QPGQVDDPLLPLIT
-221 CDVTGTQKYILG
+221 CDVSGTEKFILG

-250 QSQTGASTNTWAVN
+250 QTSTGASTNTWAVN
-264 LDFDGIGTQ
+264 LEFDGVGTQ
-273 AFADV
+273 AFSNV
-278 TQRLFPLAAPRNQ
+278 TQRLFPLTAPRNQ

-298 FVITAPATQAVITG
+298 FVITAPTTQAVITN
-312 GSAQITGNFDRDSS
+312 GSAQITGMFDRDSS
-326 KVLADQL
+326 KVLSDQL

-366 LIGLILVVIYS
+366 LIGLVLVIIYS

-384 AIVTVGSLL
+384 AIVTIGSLL
-393 VAAILV
+393 IAAVLV

-511 LLQLLARTKFFS
+511 FLQLLARTKFFS

-530 FDSKALEASGYVGR
+530 FDSKALKASGYAGR
-544 GKFRVADS
+544 GKFRLSDT

-561 SKEATKRQTIAERKA
+561 SKEAMKRQTIAERKA
-576 EAAIAAAKK
+576 QAALAEAKK
-585 SGDK
+585 AGDN

>member
-16 WLLAIIVGLTGLI
+16 WLLAILVGLTGLI

-136 SSSVDGGDQAV
+136 SSSVDGADPAA
-147 EGESTEGDATAEEP
+147 DATGTDGETPAEEP
-161 APEESAP
+161 APEE
-168 AEQAPNV
+168 QAPSV

-187 WVTPELQSEFDA
+187 WISPELQAQFDA
-199 LDCASSFR
+199 LDCATPFR
-207 QPGQVDDPTVPLIT
+207 EPGQVDDPTVPLIT
-221 CDVTGTQKYILG
+221 CDVTGTQKFILG

-264 LDFDGIGTQ
+264 LDFDAAGTQ

-278 TQRLFPLAAPRNQ
+278 TQRLFPLSEPRNQ

-356 EQLTNGLIAG
+356 EQLQNGVLAA
-366 LIGLILVVIYS
+366 LIGLVLVLAYS
-377 AFQYRGL
+377 VFQYRGL
-384 AIVTVGSLL
+384 AVITLGSLI
-393 VAAILV
+393 VAGILV
-399 YLFIAVLSWR
+399 YLIIAVLSWR

-416 AGVAGLIV
+416 AGVTGLIV
-424 AIGITVD
+424 SIGVTVD
-431 SFIVYFE
+431 SFIVFFE

-451 VAVENA
+451 TAVENG
-457 WKRALRTILASDA
+457 WKRGIRTIIASNT

-476 ATLFLLTVGN
+476 VSLFLLTVGN

-498 IVDLIVVLLFTHP
+498 LVNLIVVALFTYP
-511 LLQLLARTKFFS
+511 FLRLLARAKFFS

-530 FDSKALEASGYVGR
+530 FDSKQLKAAGYVGR
-544 GKFRVADS
+544 GQFRKADT
-552 LASGKAEKA
+552 LAAGKIEKSSGEAER
-561 SKEATKRQTIAERKA
+561 RQTIAERKA
-576 EAAIAAAKK
+576 MAAIAEAEKK
-585 SGDK
+585 GDK

>member
-1 MSASNTVKSARKSLS
+1 LA
-16 WLLAIIVGLTGLI
+16 WLFVILAGFTGLI
-29 AVGSLSDENAS
+29 GFGSLTDENAS

-54 VILSPLLLDGQAVTP
+54 VILAPLLLDGQAVTT

-74 AVSIIRQRVDA
+74 AVAIIRQRVDA

-91 QVITQGDRN
+91 QVITQGDTN

-130 TSVGAP
+130 TSQGSALTE
-136 SSSVDGGDQAV
+136 VDGTDA
-147 EGESTEGDATAEEP
+147 TGDATTAEP
-161 APEESAP
+161 TP
-168 AEQAPNV
+168 AEN
-175 PNAAPTD
+175 PTAEQPTPVD
-182 PSDLN
+182 ASDLN
-187 WVTPELQSEFDA
+187 WITPEIQKEFDE
-199 LDCASSFR
+199 LDCSTSFR
-207 QPGQVDDPTVPLIT
+207 EPGQIDDPTIPLVT
-221 CDVTGTQKYILG
+221 CDVSGTAKFILG
-233 PVEVEGA
+233 PVEVDGA

-250 QSQTGASTNTWAVN
+250 QSSTGASTNTWAVN
-264 LDFDGIGTQ
+264 LEFDPEGSES
-273 AFADV
+273 FATV
-278 TQRLFPLAAPRNQ
+278 TKRLFPLEQPRNQ

-298 FVITAPATQAVITG
+298 FVITAPTTQAVISN
-312 GSAQITGNFDRDSS
+312 GSAQITGSFDRDSS

-333 KYGSLPIGFEVE
+333 KYGSLPIGFEVQ
-345 SQENISASLGS
+345 SQENISATLGQD
-356 EQLTNGLIAG
+356 QLTSGLLAG
-366 LIGLILVVIYS
+366 LIGLVLVVIYS

-384 AIVTVGSLL
+384 AIVTIGSLV
-393 VAAILV
+393 VAAVLV
-399 YLFIAVLSWR
+399 YLLIAFLSWR
-409 QGYRLSL
+409 QGYRLSM

-443 IREGRSLE
+443 IREGRNLE

-457 WKRALRTILASDA
+457 WKRSIRTILASDA

-498 IVDLIVVLLFTHP
+498 IVDLIVVVLFTHP
-511 LLQLLARTKFFS
+511 LLRLLARTKFFS

-530 FDSKALEASGYVGR
+530 FDSKALKASGYMGR
-544 GKFRVADS
+544 GQFRTATNLS
-552 LASGKAEKA
+552 PGKAGKV
-561 SKEATKRQTIAERKA
+561 SKEAATRQTIAERKA
-576 EAAIAAAKK
+576 QQAAQEAQK
-585 SGDK
+585 SGGK

>member
-1 MSASNTVKSARKSLS
+1 MSASNSVKSARKSLA
-16 WLLAIIVGLTGLI
+16 WLLAIVVGLAGLI
-29 AVGSLSDENAS
+29 AVGSLSDQNAS

-54 VILSPLLLDGQAVTP
+54 VILSPLVLDGEAVTS

-130 TSVGAP
+130 TSLGAA
-136 SSSVDGGDQAV
+136 SSGVDQAETAV
-147 EGESTEGDATAEEP
+147 EGDTTDGEA
-161 APEESAP
+161 
-168 AEQAPNV
+168 APNV
-175 PNAAPTD
+175 PTATPTD

-187 WVTPELQSEFDA
+187 WVSLELQKQFDA

-207 QPGQVDDPTVPLIT
+207 EPGQVDDPTIPLIT
-221 CDVTGTQKYILG
+221 CDVSGTQKFILG
-233 PVEVEGA
+233 PVEVQGA
-240 NISDASNGTV
+240 NISDATNGTV
-250 QSQTGASTNTWAVN
+250 QSSTGASTNTWAVN
-264 LDFDGIGTQ
+264 LDFDATGSQ
-273 AFADV
+273 AFANV
-278 TQRLFPLAAPRNQ
+278 TQRLYPLTSPRNQ

-356 EQLTNGLIAG
+356 EQLNNGLIAG
-366 LIGLILVVIYS
+366 LIGLLLVVIYS

-384 AIVTVGSLL
+384 AIVTIGSLI

-409 QGYRLSL
+409 SGYRLSL

-443 IREGRSLE
+443 IREGRALE

-457 WKRALRTILASDA
+457 WTRAVRTILASDG

-476 ATLFLLTVGN
+476 LTLFLLTVGN

-498 IVDLIVVLLFTHP
+498 IVDLIVVLMFTHP
-511 LLQLLARTKFFS
+511 LLRLLARTRFFS

-544 GKFRVADS
+544 GKFRVSDS
-552 LASGKAEKA
+552 LASGKVEKA
-561 SKEATKRQTIAERKA
+561 SKEAEKRQSIAERKA
-576 EAAIAAAKK
+576 AAAIAAAKK
-585 SGDK
+585 TGEE

>member
-1 MSASNTVKSARKSLS
+1 MSVSNTVKSARKSLS
-16 WLLAIIVGLTGLI
+16 WLLAIIIGLTALI
-29 AVGSLSDENAS
+29 AVGSISDENAS

-54 VILSPLLLDGQAVTP
+54 VILSPLLLDGDAVTP

-85 SGVSES
+85 SGVGEA
-91 QVITQGDRN
+91 QVVTQGDRN

-118 ASAKLEFRAVLV
+118 ASAKLEFRAVLL

-136 SSSVDGGDQAV
+136 TSSIDGGEAGAEDQTSDDGSAGDSAS
-147 EGESTEGDATAEEP
+147 ETEPEP
-161 APEESAP
+161 S
-168 AEQAPNV
+168 V

-187 WVTPELQSEFDA
+187 WITPELRASFDA
-199 LDCASSFR
+199 LDCSTSFR
-207 QPGQVDDPTVPLIT
+207 VPGQVDDPAIPLIT
-221 CDVTGTQKYILG
+221 CDVTGTEKYILG

-250 QSQTGASTNTWAVN
+250 QTSTGASTNTWAVN
-264 LDFDGIGTQ
+264 LDFDALGTE
-273 AFADV
+273 AFGAV
-278 TQRLFPLAAPRNQ
+278 TQRLFPLTDPRNR

-298 FVITAPATQAVITG
+298 FVITAPTTQAVISN

-366 LIGLILVVIYS
+366 LIGLILVIIYS

-384 AIVTVGSLL
+384 AIVTIGSLL
-393 VAAILV
+393 IAAVLV

-457 WKRALRTILASDA
+457 WKRAIRTILASDA

-530 FDSKALEASGYVGR
+530 FDSKSLKASGYAGR
-544 GKFRVADS
+544 GKFRVADT

-561 SKEATKRQTIAERKA
+561 SKEASKRQTIAERKA
-576 EAAIAAAKK
+576 QAALAEAKK
-585 SGDK
+585 TGEK

>member
-1 MSASNTVKSARKSLS
+1 
-16 WLLAIIVGLTGLI
+16 LLAIVVGLAGLI
-29 AVGSLSDENAS
+29 AVGSLSDQNAS

-54 VILSPLLLDGQAVTP
+54 VILSPLVLDGEAVTP

-130 TSVGAP
+130 TSSGAA
-136 SSSVDGGDQAV
+136 SSAVDESGTTV
-147 EGESTEGDATAEEP
+147 EGETTDGEASAEET
-161 APEESAP
+161 APEA
-168 AEQAPNV
+168 AAPNV
-175 PNAAPTD
+175 PTATPTD
-182 PSDLN
+182 ASDLN
-187 WVTPELQSEFDA
+187 WVSLELQKQFDA
-199 LDCASSFR
+199 LDCSTSFR
-207 QPGQVDDPTVPLIT
+207 EPGQVDDPTIPLIT
-221 CDVTGTQKYILG
+221 CDVSGTQKFILG

-250 QSQTGASTNTWAVN
+250 QSSTGASTNTWAVN
-264 LDFDGIGTQ
+264 LDFNETGSQ

-278 TQRLFPLAAPRNQ
+278 TQRLFPLSAPRNQ

-298 FVITAPATQAVITG
+298 YVITAPATQAVITG
-312 GSAQITGNFDRDSS
+312 GSAQITGNFDKDSS

-366 LIGLILVVIYS
+366 LIGLVLVVIYS

-384 AIVTVGSLL
+384 AIVTIGSLI

-443 IREGRSLE
+443 IREGRTLE

-457 WKRALRTILASDA
+457 WTRAIRTILASDG

-476 ATLFLLTVGN
+476 LTLFLLTVGN

-498 IVDLIVVLLFTHP
+498 IIDLIVVLMFTHP
-511 LLQLLARTKFFS
+511 LLRLLARTRFFS

-530 FDSKALEASGYVGR
+530 FDSKALGASGYVGR
-544 GKFRVADS
+544 GKFRVSDS
-552 LASGKAEKA
+552 LASGKVEKA
-561 SKEATKRQTIAERKA
+561 SKEAERRQSIAERKA

-585 SGDK
+585 TGDK